1 MATQRMK
8 RHTRFKVKQLRL
20 KKNVTTHINRCNRGA
35 GIVIILSLIAGCGG
49 FELPDP
55 IAAINRAT
63 GTKQRVDER
72 VVFGVVTA
80 DDPAAV
86 TVGNGILLQGGSA
99 IDAAVAMG
107 FSMSVTFP
115 ARVGLGGGGV
125 CLAGGGNAGKIQVL
139 DFIPKAATSM
149 GRYTDRP
156 SAIPTLVRGMAA
168 LHARQSRLSWQA
180 VIAPAKSLA
189 HKGFIVTK
197 AFEDD
202 LAKFS
207 VPLFA
212 DPVTRTIFSD
222 KKGKA
227 FTAGQ
232 RLRQIELNT
241 VLATI
246 SGRGGGEFYNGIMAQ
261 RLLAAVKAAGGSLG
275 REELRNFLPKWQD
288 TVSVQIGDNI
298 FYAPPPPASSGIV
311 AIQMLQLGL
320 AGSQRAAGGRAGQG
334 HLIAE
339 AAKRS
344 LGERL
349 KWLGSDYG
357 ASAQVQQ
364 FLSPAHALDLMSSF
378 SSKKASPAE
387 KFVDASRKI
396 AQLDASAS
404 FLVVDGDGLVVA
416 CTLTM
421 YHPFGTGRTTPGLG
435 IVLAAAP
442 GEKGRNPLSLGPV
455 VVMRAKDNAFRFAF
469 SSSGGA
475 TATTAMA
482 NVMFEALLA
491 KRSLQAAI
499 SEPRL
504 HFETASDQVVI
515 EDSENKNRLVSLI
528 SLGHKVRRLP
538 STGRVNAISCPDGL
552 PSPNPHCDVQ
562 ADPRGSGVTS
572 TVKFPKQER

>member
-1 MATQRMK
+1 M
-8 RHTRFKVKQLRL
+8 
-20 KKNVTTHINRCNRGA
+20 
-35 GIVIILSLIAGCGG
+35 LSLLAGCSG
-49 FELPDP
+49 FEIPDP
-55 IAAINRAT
+55 IEVINRAT
-63 GTKQRVDER
+63 GTKQRAAKR
-72 VVFGVVTA
+72 VIFGVVTA

-86 TVGNGILLQGGSA
+86 TVGNSILLQGGSA

-107 FSMSVTFP
+107 FAMSVTSP

-125 CLAGGGNAGKIQVL
+125 CLAGGGKAGKIQAL
-139 DFIPKAATSM
+139 DFLPRTATSK

-156 SAIPTLVRGMAA
+156 SAIPTMVRGMAV
-168 LHARQSRLSWQA
+168 LHSRHGRLSWQA
-180 VIAPAKSLA
+180 VIAPARSFA
-189 HKGFIVTK
+189 REGFIVTK
-197 AFEDD
+197 ALEND

-212 DPVTRTIFSD
+212 DEVTRKIFSD
-222 KKGKA
+222 RKGKA

-232 RLRQIELNT
+232 RLRQINLNT

-246 SGRGGGEFYNGIMAQ
+246 SGRGGGEFYNGILAQ
-261 RLLAAVKAAGGSLG
+261 RLVTASKAAGGSLG
-275 REELRNFLPKWQD
+275 PEELRNFLPKWQD
-288 TVSVQIGDNI
+288 PISVQIGKSML
-298 FYAPPPPASSGIV
+298 YAPPPPASAGIV

-320 AGSQRAAGGRAGQG
+320 AGSKRATGGPAGQG

-349 KWLGSDYG
+349 KWLGRDYG
-357 ASAQVQQ
+357 ASAQVQRL
-364 FLSPAHALDLMSSF
+364 LSPAHAKDLMSSF

-387 KFVDASRKI
+387 KFVDASQKVR
-396 AQLDASAS
+396 QLDASAS
-404 FLVVDGDGLVVA
+404 FLVADGDGLVVA

-442 GEKGRNPLSLGPV
+442 GEKGRNPLPLGPV
-455 VVMRAKDNAFRFAF
+455 VVTRVKDNAFRFAF

-475 TATTAMA
+475 TAATAMA
-482 NVMFEALLA
+482 NVMFETLLA
-491 KRSLQAAI
+491 KKNLKAAI

-504 HFETASDQVVI
+504 HYETVSDEVVI
-515 EDSENKNRLVSLI
+515 EDREKKDRLVSLI

-538 STGRVNAISCPDGL
+538 NIGRVNAISCPEGL
-552 PSPNPHCDVQ
+552 PSPNPQCDVQ

-572 TVKFPKQER
+572 TVILQKQER

>member
-1 MATQRMK
+1 MVTQRMK
-8 RHTRFKVKQLRL
+8 RRTLFKVMELRL
-20 KKNVTTHINRCNRGA
+20 KKTVTTHNRRCNRGT
-35 GIVIILSLIAGCGG
+35 GIVIILSLLAGCGG

-63 GTKQRVDER
+63 GTKERIDER
-72 VVFGVVTA
+72 LVFGVVTA

-86 TVGNGILLQGGSA
+86 MVGNGILLQGGSA

-107 FSMSVTFP
+107 FAMSVTYP
-115 ARVGLGGGGV
+115 ARVGLGGGGI
-125 CLAGGGNAGKIQVL
+125 CLVGGGNVGKIQVL
-139 DFIPKAATSM
+139 DFIPQVAKSH

-156 SAIPTLVRGMAA
+156 SAIPALVRGMAA

-180 VIAPAKSLA
+180 VIAPAKSFA
-189 HKGFIVTK
+189 RKGFIVTK

-212 DPVTRTIFSD
+212 DQVTRTIFSD

-227 FTAGQ
+227 FSAGQ
-232 RLRQIELNT
+232 RLRQIDLNT

-261 RLLAAVKAAGGSLG
+261 RLVVATKAAGGSLS

-288 TVSVQIGDNI
+288 TVSVQIGDFI
-298 FYAPPPPASSGIV
+298 LHAPPPPASAGIV

-320 AGSQRAAGGRAGQG
+320 VGSKRAAVGRVGQG

-339 AAKRS
+339 VAKRS

-349 KWLGSDYG
+349 KWLGRDYG
-357 ASAQVQQ
+357 ASAQVQG

-378 SSKKASPAE
+378 SSKKASAVE
-387 KFVDASRKI
+387 KVADPSRKVT
-396 AQLDASAS
+396 QLDASAS
-404 FLVVDGDGLVVA
+404 FLVVDGDGLIVA

-421 YHPFGTGRTTPGLG
+421 YHPFGTGRTAPGLG

-442 GEKGRNPLSLGPV
+442 GEKGRNPLPLGPV

-475 TATTAMA
+475 TAATAMA

-499 SEPRL
+499 NEPRL
-504 HFETASDQVVI
+504 HYETASDEVII
-515 EDSENKNRLVSLI
+515 EDGEQKDLLVSLI
-528 SLGHKVRRLP
+528 SLGHKVRVLP
-538 STGRVNAISCPDGL
+538 RIGQVNAISCPKGL
-552 PSPNPHCDVQ
+552 PSPNPQCDVQ

-572 TVKFPKQER
+572 TVKYLKQEQ